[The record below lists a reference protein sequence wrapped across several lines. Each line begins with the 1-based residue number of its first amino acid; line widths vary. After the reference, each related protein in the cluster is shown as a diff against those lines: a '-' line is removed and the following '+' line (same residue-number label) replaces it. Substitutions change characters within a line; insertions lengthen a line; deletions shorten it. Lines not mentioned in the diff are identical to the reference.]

1 MTPLGFRLRW
11 RRGGFS
17 LDAALEL
24 PLGITALV
32 GPSGCGKSSLLR
44 LLAGLERPADGF
56 IHQGERIWFDAARG
70 VCLAPQRRRVG
81 LVFQDY
87 ALFDHLTV
95 AENVAFGVPR
105 PARRAQVRHW
115 LRRLGLEDLAGRRPH
130 QLSGGQRQRVALARA
145 LAPEPDLLLLDEP
158 FSALDGHRRAGLREG
173 LAALVEES
181 PRPVLL
187 VTHDLEDARRL
198 AQWTAVM
205 VDGRLLR
212 HGPTGEVFHDP
223 GSATA
228 ARVLGWR
235 NLLPLTDLRGGRAR
249 GSWGTVPVPGSAP
262 AGVVPWLALRPER
275 LRPARPGE
283 SGLRARV
290 RHIHETGAV
299 RILMAV
305 LEDGST
311 VEMHRPWDTPLPAP
325 GETITILVPPGAAL
339 PLPAWPSGEEGRLSV
354 SSRP

>member
-1 MTPLGFRLRW
+1 MTRLCFRLRW
-11 RRGGFS
+11 ARGDFS

-24 PLGITALV
+24 PPGVTALV

-56 IHQGERIWFDAARG
+56 IRLGDQVWFDAGRG

-87 ALFDHLTV
+87 ALFEHLTV
-95 AENVAFGVPR
+95 AENVAFGVAR
-105 PARRAQVRHW
+105 PGRRARVRRW
-115 LRRLGLEDLAGRRPH
+115 LRRLGLEELAGRRPH

-145 LAPEPDLLLLDEP
+145 LAPDPDLLLLDEP
-158 FSALDGHRRAGLREG
+158 FSALDGHRRAGLRDG
-173 LAALVEES
+173 LAALLEEA

-187 VTHDLEDARRL
+187 VTHDLDDARRL
-198 AQWTAVM
+198 APWTAVM

-212 HGPTGEVFHDP
+212 HGPTAEVFRDP

-235 NLLPLTDLRGGRAR
+235 NLLPLTDLRGGRAW
-249 GSWGTVPVPGSAP
+249 GPWGTLPVSGSAEGET
-262 AGVVPWLALRPER
+262 AQWLALRPER

-283 SGLRARV
+283 GGLRARV

-299 RILMAV
+299 RVLTAV
-305 LEDGST
+305 LEDGSP

-325 GETITILVPPGAAL
+325 GEPFTIAVPPGAAL
-339 PLPAWPSGEEGRLSV
+339 VLPAWPTGEADRRHALGR
-354 SSRP
+354 P

>member
-1 MTPLGFRLRW
+1 MKPVRFHLRW
-11 RRGGFS
+11 QRGCFS

-24 PLGITALV
+24 PPGITALV

-44 LLAGLERPADGF
+44 LLAGLDRPTAGF
-56 IHQGERIWFDAARG
+56 IHQGERIWFDAERG

-105 PARRAQVRHW
+105 AGRRAQVRRW
-115 LRRLGLEDLAGRRPH
+115 LRRLGLEEMAGRRPH

-145 LAPEPDLLLLDEP
+145 LAPDPDLLLLDEP
-158 FSALDGHRRAGLREG
+158 FSALDGYRRADLREG
-173 LAALVEES
+173 VAALVEAA

-187 VTHDLEDARRL
+187 VTHDLDDARCL
-198 AQWTAVM
+198 ARWTAVM

-212 HGPTGEVFHDP
+212 HGPTAEVFRDP
-223 GSATA
+223 GSAAA

-235 NLLPLTDLRGGRAR
+235 NLLPLTDLRRGRAWGAW
-249 GSWGTVPVPGSAP
+249 GSLPVPGSGRWEA
-262 AGVVPWLALRPER
+262 AQWLALRPER

-283 SGLRARV
+283 GGLRARV

-299 RILMAV
+299 RVLVAS

-311 VEMHRPWDTPLPAP
+311 VELHRPWDTPLPAP
-325 GETITILVPPGAAL
+325 GEPFTIAVPPGATEV
-339 PLPAWPSGEEGRLSV
+339 LPAWPAEAGGRRAV
-354 SSRP
+354 SERP